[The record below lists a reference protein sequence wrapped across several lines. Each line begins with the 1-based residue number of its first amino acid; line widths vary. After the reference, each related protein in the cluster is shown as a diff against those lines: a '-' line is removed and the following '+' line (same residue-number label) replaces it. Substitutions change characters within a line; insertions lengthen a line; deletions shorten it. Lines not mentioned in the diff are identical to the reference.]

1 MHLAPLML
9 MAGTLAA
16 ALCGAASGA
25 WAQCY
30 PGLACPPVAA
40 PQNPPQA
47 PAARESAQSHAVHE
61 TYRVQDT
68 VSGGILNMRAEPR
81 VNARLIVAI
90 PADSRGVEV
99 ARCVPS
105 QDGASRFDWCSAKWQ
120 GYKGWVSSCC
130 IVGEQ
135 SNRRP

>member
-1 MHLAPLML
+1 
-9 MAGTLAA
+9 MAGMLAA
-16 ALCGAASGA
+16 ALGGAAPKA
-25 WAQCY
+25 RAQCY

-40 PQNPPQA
+40 PQNTQPPTA
-47 PAARESAQSHAVHE
+47 TRESAQSNVVRE
-61 TYRVQDT
+61 TYRVQET
-68 VSGGILNMRAEPR
+68 VSDGILNMRAAPR
-81 VNARLIVAI
+81 VNSRLIVAI
-90 PADSRGVEV
+90 PADSRGVEI

-120 GYKGWVSSCC
+120 SYEGWVSSCC

>member
-1 MHLAPLML
+1 MRFVPLMAV
-9 MAGTLAA
+9 MLAA

-25 WAQCY
+25 RAQCY

-40 PQNPPQA
+40 PPATQPPQA
-47 PAARESAQSHAVHE
+47 PRESAPSNVLRE
-61 TYRVQDT
+61 SYRVQET

-81 VNARLIVAI
+81 VTSRLVVAI
-90 PADSRGVEV
+90 PGDSRGVEV

-120 GYKGWVSSCC
+120 GYEGWVSSCC
-130 IVGEQ
+130 
-135 SNRRP
+135 